1 MNLTNE
7 INNLDGE
14 VSPYVPVGTIRCPT
28 GTGQSPTTCNTK
40 TQPPVIKAYLKD
52 QLIRLQENAINSIA
66 RKPKGHREVDLVK
79 LYTQRIH
86 KWIRSLSPSQQ
97 QREFS
102 IKEIMVLADLRGHY
116 RKLASVQYTAEALR
130 NCGFKQ
136 NRNWKI
142 SGRNKRFW
150 KWSQYE

>member
-1 MNLTNE
+1 M
-7 INNLDGE
+7 
-14 VSPYVPVGTIRCPT
+14 
-28 GTGQSPTTCNTK
+28 
-40 TQPPVIKAYLKD
+40 QPPVIKAYLKD
-52 QLIRLQENAINSIA
+52 QLKRLQEEACNSIA
-66 RKPKGHREVDLVK
+66 RKPKGHREVDLIN

-86 KWIRSLSPSQQ
+86 KWIRSLSPSQL

-130 NCGFKQ
+130 KCGFRQK
-136 NRNWKI
+136 RNWKI
-142 SGRNKRFW
+142 SGRNKRYW